1 MKNHIVT
8 FDDKIYVH
16 YSSLKLFEYVPIP
29 FCYYKTVAKPRGVV
43 RFTFDPIGE
52 IIMFLLMAK
61 SIISKQ
67 NPVLNKCIFY

>member
-1 MKNHIVT
+1 MRNHIVT

-29 FCYYKTVAKPRGVV
+29 FCYYKTVKPRGVV

-52 IIMFLLMAK
+52 IVIFLPMAK

-67 NPVLNKCIFY
+67 NPVLN